1 MSEVQEQVSNPF
13 AGMVHGTRTAPS
25 APLAEAPS
33 TVVDDEEVVE
43 DTPDVVVDISE
54 EATEEVKAEEP
65 KEEVVADDVVTLDF
79 GQKVEPQE
87 VTTETIDA
95 YKERLSTL
103 EAELAKAKETPKLD
117 PRIEKLNDIIR
128 NGGDINQSVWEMQ
141 SKDYSNISLQEVENT
156 LSIVKDKLKYLDGD
170 DADMVNIYLDD
181 KYPTLRGKKD
191 ADDFDTDEEFG
202 AQKKREET
210 LLRKEAKEFVPK
222 LKDFQEGMRLPNAP
236 QHKQQEEY
244 EQAVRA
250 YRTEAITKV
259 SEINSFDVHLTDDLT
274 VRIPITGD
282 AAKYADSIAT
292 EPENQAQYFNRYRN
306 EDGSVN
312 FQKLK
317 VETYRSQN
325 QEQIDKALFDQGRS
339 YGKKEAIQ
347 ELQGDNGGIT
357 RKVAPT
363 TKKTNSPF
371 SGMKHSK
378 RN

>member
-141 SKDYSNISLQEVENT
+141 SKDYSDISLQEVENT
-156 LSIVKDKLKYLDGD
+156 LSIVKDKLKYLDGEHLPRRQIP
-170 DADMVNIYLDD
+170 N
-181 KYPTLRGKKD
+181 T
-191 ADDFDTDEEFG
+191 
-202 AQKKREET
+202 KR
-210 LLRKEAKEFVPK
+210 
-222 LKDFQEGMRLPNAP
+222 
-236 QHKQQEEY
+236 
-244 EQAVRA
+244 
-250 YRTEAITKV
+250 
-259 SEINSFDVHLTDDLT
+259 
-274 VRIPITGD
+274 
-282 AAKYADSIAT
+282 
-292 EPENQAQYFNRYRN
+292 
-306 EDGSVN
+306 
-312 FQKLK
+312 
-317 VETYRSQN
+317 
-325 QEQIDKALFDQGRS
+325 
-339 YGKKEAIQ
+339 
-347 ELQGDNGGIT
+347 
-357 RKVAPT
+357 
-363 TKKTNSPF
+363 
-371 SGMKHSK
+371 
-378 RN
+378 